1 MNLKLVLGIILAG
14 MAAVFIIQNVSSVDL
29 TFLFW
34 TLSMSRALLMLLIL
48 SLGFILGWLLHGSF
62 RRMKTITLK
71 NKALLRIMAS
81 NWPNT
86 WCTGWMSG

>member
-14 MAAVFIIQNVSSVDL
+14 MAAVFIIQNVTSVNL

-34 TLSMSRALLMLLIL
+34 TLSMSRALLMFLIL

-62 RRMKTITLK
+62 RRMKTINLQ
-71 NKALLRIMAS
+71 NKAL
-81 NWPNT
+81 
-86 WCTGWMSG
+86 